1 MPYVLYFV
9 DEHSLSFRHS
19 LGKGEKVSLSDIRLN
34 PKRQKEDDTPGNTA
48 LDFHEQPTAAKLLKR
63 EDLFDS
69 GSVAVNIGPLG
80 WHRGSTSGVPKY
92 ATPLPSPCVSLPN
105 SPSGTQQL
113 GLGENVS
120 LLTIKSPLQ
129 ENYDPKTASVKL
141 SVDALGWNS
150 REQGWW
156 TCLSLPLP
164 VESEPGGGLEESTAS
179 RFVVL
184 FLYSCNVYI
193 RT

>member
-1 MPYVLYFV
+1 M
-9 DEHSLSFRHS
+9 DEHCLSIRHS

-34 PKRQKEDDTPGNTA
+34 PKRQKEDDTPGNTT

-80 WHRGSTSGVPKY
+80 WHKGSTSGVPKY

-105 SPSGTQQL
+105 SPSGIPQL

-164 VESEPGGGLEESTAS
+164 VVSEPGGGLEESAAS

-184 FLYSCNVYI
+184 FCIVVKYTYI